1 MLAIIMDVWCAI
13 RTYPKHAAELGN
25 STPQEPVFFLK
36 SSSSVV
42 PFGQIDCQNG
52 DIHHELELVVRIGED
67 LKPDAMAVGLDL
79 TKRTTQDYLKTGGLP
94 WAAAKSF
101 VGATVIG
108 DWVDYCDEAEY
119 DLMINGELKQKTAL
133 KQMTWSIEQLLDK
146 LSEWA
151 PLQVGDI
158 LFTGTPA
165 GVGPLNRG
173 DSIQVRLSQ
182 GNKVLS
188 IHSADCI

>member
-52 DIHHELELVVRIGED
+52 DIHHELELVVRIGEG

-101 VGATVIG
+101 HGASVIG
-108 DWVDYCDEAEY
+108 DWVDFSDNVAF
-119 DLMINGELKQKTAL
+119 DLQINGEIKQKATL
-133 KQMTWSIEQLLDK
+133 NQMSWSISQLVGK

-151 PLQVGDI
+151 PLQIGDV